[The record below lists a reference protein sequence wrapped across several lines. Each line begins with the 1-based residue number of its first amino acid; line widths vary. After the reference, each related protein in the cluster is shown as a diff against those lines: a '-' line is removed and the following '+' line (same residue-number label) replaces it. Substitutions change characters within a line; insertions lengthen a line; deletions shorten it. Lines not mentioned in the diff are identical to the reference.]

1 MGHPRTDLMY
11 DKLTEVIGY
20 STEELSTFEKIDDII
35 VIVLKNFMEI
45 KAPEDPEEE
54 QEETQYA
61 LELITVASLS
71 GLGGGNSIKPGNI
84 LINWKKFFVEGL
96 EQYLSVAGAIE
107 HPYMIILAAIVIWS
121 KVKGLQKIH
130 IDQNH
135 ALVLTAL
142 WEKRNDINVVSTSG
156 ILSHVNDH
164 IQLYANRMI
173 SKEEYDLI
181 IEDLR
186 RLETLEFNSDGTILL
201 KESLCQSYS

>member
-1 MGHPRTDLMY
+1 MY
-11 DKLTEVIGY
+11 AKLTEVIGY

-107 HPYMIILAAIVIWS
+107 HPYMFILSSILIFSQVKCLLQLHIVPNLS
-121 KVKGLQKIH
+121 L
-130 IDQNH
+130 
-135 ALVLTAL
+135 LLTAL
-142 WEKRNDINVVSTSG
+142 WFTIIAFSLFLTSF
-156 ILSHVNDH
+156 ILSHFTV
-164 IQLYANRMI
+164 
-173 SKEEYDLI
+173 LI
-181 IEDLR
+181 LFFSF
-186 RLETLEFNSDGTILL
+186 LFLS
-201 KESLCQSYS
+201 S